1 MLNSKADQYSLSE
14 DGFVLWQSKPGSPLP
29 GEKVAKLVKGDHA
42 LKPSLD
48 ILENEITKDLDKDS
62 ALRELKHW
70 LNMHL
75 STILESLVALGA
87 EQGMQDSDDPV
98 KAIASIVYDGLGIV
112 PREELE
118 SHIQK
123 LDAEQRAQLRQ
134 KKIRLGPVLVF
145 MPLLNKPAAVRLRAL
160 LWSLYHDKD
169 LPAQVPA
176 DGIVSVAIGDS
187 QADPKYYR
195 SIGYPLYG
203 GRAVRIDMLDRVI
216 NSVYEHA
223 EKGKFQ
229 ARHEMAEWLGCS
241 IDSLYAVL
249 ESMGHTKVYDP
260 QDEKKD
266 DEVKDDAAASTD
278 QAADKG
284 SDKPSEA
291 AESDKAEADKAETD
305 KAETEAADVQEDA
318 KAEGAVPAGE
328 EKPVE
333 TKEAVSQEDVKPEL
347 ATFRLKKGKAF
358 ETGKSG
364 GKSFKGRKD
373 KDFDKSKSKPYKGKK
388 KGDKKDKKGKG
399 EREARIISFEA
410 KPKEEDNPF
419 AVLQQLK
426 AKSDD

>member
-1 MLNSKADQYSLSE
+1 MLNSKADQYCLSE
-14 DGFVLWQSKPGSPLP
+14 DGFMLWQSKPGSPLP
-29 GEKVAKLVKGDHA
+29 GEKVAQLVKGDHA

-48 ILENEITKDLDKDS
+48 ILENEITKDLDKDA

-75 STILESLVALGA
+75 STVLESLVALGA

-118 SHIQK
+118 VHIQK
-123 LDAEQRAQLRQ
+123 LDTEQRAQLRQ

-169 LPAQVPA
+169 LPAKVPA
-176 DGIVSVAIGDS
+176 DGIVSVAIEDS
-187 QADPKYYR
+187 NADPKYYR

-216 NSVYEHA
+216 NSVYDHA

-266 DEVKDDAAASTD
+266 ESKDDAAASKD
-278 QAADKG
+278 QTADTG
-284 SDKPSEA
+284 SEQPSEKA
-291 AESDKAEADKAETD
+291 GAEK
-305 KAETEAADVQEDA
+305 ADVQETA
-318 KAEGAVPAGE
+318 KVEDVKVEGAVPAGDHKPE
-328 EKPVE
+328 EA
-333 TKEAVSQEDVKPEL
+333 KEQVSQEDVKPEL

-364 GKSFKGRKD
+364 GKSFKGRKN
-373 KDFDKSKSKPYKGKK
+373 KDFDKSKSKPHKGKK

-399 EREARIISFEA
+399 EREARVISFEA